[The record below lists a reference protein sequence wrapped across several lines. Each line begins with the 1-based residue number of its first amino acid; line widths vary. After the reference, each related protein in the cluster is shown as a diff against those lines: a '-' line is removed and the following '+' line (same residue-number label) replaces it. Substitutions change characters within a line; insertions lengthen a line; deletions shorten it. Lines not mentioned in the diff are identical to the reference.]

1 VLLAYQAVVF
11 LVEGEAVVLDVV
23 DRVALLA
30 VLVGRADVVVQL
42 GFVLLLVF
50 VPHLLQLLLPQVS
63 VLTLV

>member
-1 VLLAYQAVVF
+1 MLLAYQAVVF